1 MSLSRDAAPSVEAA
15 TSDIAVLKLILDE
28 HIKTNKKLSEVKD
41 AISYIFEKVSNIE
54 SRQSLTSG
62 LENDAVRAVSQ
73 YATAESSA
81 LPEAA
86 FKKAFDLS
94 KTSEPTHTYYKT
106 FYEKD
111 MRRCEYELLKLFE
124 HMIEDKSYLFEA
136 DKQHSTGEAIHKL
149 PAIRTKLMSSSCNL
163 SDIPNTFEK
172 LYKLKLPMHR
182 NMSVCTIKK
191 LIERMV
197 VPPTFETTDVVTE
210 EEAKEIWAS
219 LVAEHDKLCMI
230 DWIPLCETL
239 DEKTWHER
247 LLEKIHA
254 YNQHFEAVKHGEY
267 CERCDDFYTKE
278 QDVDR
283 KTLAKKAKLQHETA
297 AGILEQARRAW
308 PEKDQARPRDPR
320 QVGEEQEDRPR
331 EDFGHEGQERP
342 GRVRVQEGDGGDE
355 DLSERLS
362 QPSNQVQSIA
372 NYTKSSREPT
382 RTQGP

>member
-1 MSLSRDAAPSVEAA
+1 MAASSETAAPRVEAA
-15 TSDIAVLKLILDE
+15 TSELGVLKLILE
-28 HIKTNKKLSEVKD
+28 ESTKTNKKLTELKEVV
-41 AISYIFEKVSNIE
+41 SYVFEKVSNIE

-111 MRRCEYELLKLFE
+111 MRRCEYELLKFFE
-124 HMIEDKSYLFEA
+124 HAIEGKSYLFEA

-149 PAIRTKLMSSSCNL
+149 PAIRAKLLSSGCNL
-163 SDIPNTFEK
+163 SDIPSTLQK

-182 NMSVCTIKK
+182 NMSVCTIKR

-197 VPPTFETTDVVTE
+197 VQPTFKTTDVVTE

-283 KTLAKKAKLQHETA
+283 KNLAKKAKLQHETA
-297 AGILEQARRAW
+297 AEGFWNRHDELGQKKIKLAREIQDKWEKNKKTA
-308 PEKDQARPRDPR
+308 PEKTSDTKDKKGQAELEYKKAT
-320 QVGEEQEDRPR
+320 EEME
-331 EDFGHEGQERP
+331 
-342 GRVRVQEGDGGDE
+342 
-355 DLSERLS
+355 
-362 QPSNQVQSIA
+362 
-372 NYTKSSREPT
+372 T
-382 RTQGP
+382 

>member
-1 MSLSRDAAPSVEAA
+1 MAASSETAAPRVEAA
-15 TSDIAVLKLILDE
+15 TSELGVLKLILE
-28 HIKTNKKLSEVKD
+28 ESTKTNKKLTELKEVV
-41 AISYIFEKVSNIE
+41 SYVFEKVSNIE

-111 MRRCEYELLKLFE
+111 MRRCEYELLKFFE
-124 HMIEDKSYLFEA
+124 HMIEGKSYLFEA

-149 PAIRTKLMSSSCNL
+149 PAIRAKLMSSGCNL
-163 SDIPNTFEK
+163 SDIPSTLEK

-210 EEAKEIWAS
+210 EEAKEIWAG
-219 LVAEHDKLCMI
+219 LVTEHDKLGMI
-230 DWIPLCETL
+230 EWIPLCETL
-239 DEKTWHER
+239 EEKTWHEQ

-267 CERCDDFYTKE
+267 CERCNDFYTKE

-283 KTLAKKAKLQHETA
+283 KSLAKKAKLQHETA
-297 AGILEQARRAW
+297 AEAFWKRHDELGQKKIKLGREIQEKW
-308 PEKDQARPRDPR
+308 EKDKKTGPEKTSDKKDKKGIA
-320 QVGEEQEDRPR
+320 ELEYKKAT
-331 EDFGHEGQERP
+331 
-342 GRVRVQEGDGGDE
+342 DE
-355 DLSERLS
+355 ME
-362 QPSNQVQSIA
+362 
-372 NYTKSSREPT
+372 T
-382 RTQGP
+382 